1 VELLLRSKTLIA
13 GVGNPYRGD
22 DGIGIEIIKILS
34 KEENPNIV
42 LLEGGIDGLSLFD
55 QLSLYERAII
65 IDAVFMGETPG
76 TIKLFTP
83 DEAKICIQSDAL
95 STHGFGLAEVLKL
108 AEEFAIK
115 TKIKIIGIQPESID
129 FGVALSEVMKSK
141 IPQIL
146 SLIEASV

>member
-1 VELLLRSKTLIA
+1 MELLLRSKTLIA

-22 DGIGIEIIKILS
+22 DGIGIEIIKILR

-42 LLEGGIDGLSLFD
+42 LLEGGVDGLSLFD

-65 IDAVFMGETPG
+65 IDAVFMGEAPG

-83 DEAKICIQSDAL
+83 GEAKIHIQSEAL
-95 STHGFGLAEVLKL
+95 STHGFGLAEVLRL

-115 TKIKIIGIQPESID
+115 TKIKIIGIQPESVD
-129 FGVALSEVMKSK
+129 FGEGLSELVKSK
-141 IPQIL
+141 IPL
-146 SLIEASV
+146 VLALIKASM